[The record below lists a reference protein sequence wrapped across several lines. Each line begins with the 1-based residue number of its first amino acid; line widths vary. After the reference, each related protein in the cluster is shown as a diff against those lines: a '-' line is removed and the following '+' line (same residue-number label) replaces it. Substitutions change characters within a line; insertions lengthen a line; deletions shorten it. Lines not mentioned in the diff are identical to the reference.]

1 MNIISKTISVIN
13 PNPLPVDTCDQ
24 SVYALTKQIQW
35 RFSEPFSNSK
45 YFSLFGRLHIE
56 KALLIAHGKFI
67 TGSGL
72 DKLLRESNW
81 SITGMENTFV
91 NVTDI
96 KRCRYSLQIS
106 ACVICQQLV
115 KAFNTKCNITVWE
128 WLAQKAETSTMT
140 LYCKN
145 ISEMQIHILIFIRA
159 LRESNFELYVV
170 SLKSLKKWFFA
181 LDHYNY
187 ARWLS
192 VHLLD
197 LLSLENSL
205 PRIYQ
210 NFKDRHF
217 SFQKSNRN
225 FLALPFNQVH

>member
-1 MNIISKTISVIN
+1 
-13 PNPLPVDTCDQ
+13 
-24 SVYALTKQIQW
+24 
-35 RFSEPFSNSK
+35 
-45 YFSLFGRLHIE
+45 
-56 KALLIAHGKFI
+56 
-67 TGSGL
+67 
-72 DKLLRESNW
+72 
-81 SITGMENTFV
+81 
-91 NVTDI
+91 
-96 KRCRYSLQIS
+96 
-106 ACVICQQLV
+106 
-115 KAFNTKCNITVWE
+115 
-128 WLAQKAETSTMT
+128 
-140 LYCKN
+140 
-145 ISEMQIHILIFIRA
+145 MQIHILIFIRA
-159 LRESNFELYVV
+159 LRKSNFELYVV

-217 SFQKSNRN
+217 PFQKSNRN